1 MRDPNCPRLGQ
12 PFGNVPRR
20 APHVDFWVRDSESES
35 VGLLPF
41 PFLLVL
47 GFLLGWAIWD
57 RWLATAA
64 TILLCALLLL
74 PFAAASSLGSPTRD
88 ARTWAILGFSFAL
101 ALFLT
106 QVGIAARDAF
116 ERRRPEWTRLRS
128 KSRRD

>member
-1 MRDPNCPRLGQ
+1 VC
-12 PFGNVPRR
+12 GNDARR
-20 APHVDFWVRDSESES
+20 APLVDFWGRDSESEI

-47 GFLLGWAIWD
+47 GLLLGWAIWD

-116 ERRRPEWTRLRS
+116 ERRRPEWTRLRR
-128 KSRRD
+128 KSRSN